1 MKKWDD
7 DFVIEYNNLSEL
19 SYNDTGKEYIGLY
32 FNNNFVGYIKV
43 YTDWGNDSREYIII
57 NYEIIYLDN
66 LKELK

>member
-19 SYNDTGKEYIGLY
+19 SYNDTSKEYIELY

-43 YTDWGNDSREYIII
+43 YTDWENNSREYIII
-57 NYEIIYLDN
+57 NYEVLYLDD

>member
-1 MKKWDD
+1 MKKWND

-19 SYNDTGKEYIGLY
+19 SYNDTSKEYIELY

-43 YTDWGNDSREYIII
+43 YTDWENNSREYIII
-57 NYEIIYLDN
+57 NYEVLYLDD